1 MSDASPEVCGFD
13 LVVYAASPSGVAAAV
28 AAARLGVR
36 VLLLEPDGHVGGLNT
51 SGLNNNEQHHMF
63 PAETFGGICREFFDR
78 LAGHYP
84 ETWPSRPGWFNSR
97 HFESELLRLLDH
109 PRITVRYDS
118 RLTAVTMRD
127 RRIDRIVLEDGTS
140 VSAAAFIDA
149 SYEGDLLA
157 AAGVPFRT
165 GREGRSEAEPMA
177 GVTWADPLIPVS
189 PRDGEGVLPGLSHQP
204 PPEESEA
211 SDQVQVMNFRIT
223 LTSRPD
229 NRIPIPS
236 PDAYALRDHELLARC
251 IEAGTVTELKQVLG
265 LYPLPG
271 DKYECNN
278 NQRAVVS
285 LAMRGI
291 ATPWATA
298 SHAERRQ
305 IFEQLRQYNLSL
317 MHFLA
322 CDPRIPDVMRQ
333 QMRSLG
339 LPADEYG
346 DNGHWPYEPYIR
358 EARRMEGVY
367 TMTQRDLREDRRKDD
382 AVCLGSHYI
391 DCHWVD
397 RYAIGDEGFANEG
410 RLWLKGRIFQIP
422 YRCMLPPPQA
432 CSNLLVPV
440 CVSATHVA
448 FCGIRVEPTWMK
460 LGEAAGTAAALA
472 LEAGRDMHG
481 VDTGTLRS
489 RLEGAG
495 QIIDLTDAA
504 AQL

>member
-1 MSDASPEVCGFD
+1 MTDEPSDLPGFD
-13 LVVYAASPSGVAAAV
+13 LVVYAATPAGVAAAV

-36 VLLLEPDGHVGGLNT
+36 VLLLEPDQHVGGLNT

-63 PAETFGGICREFFDR
+63 PAETFGGICREFFDA
-78 LAGHYP
+78 LARHYP
-84 ETWPSRPGWFNSR
+84 ETWPARPGWFNSR
-97 HFESELLRLLDH
+97 HFESELLRLLEH
-109 PRITVRYDS
+109 PQVTVRYDS
-118 RLTAVTMRD
+118 RLATVKMRN
-127 RRIDRIVLEDGTS
+127 RHIDRLVLEDGTS
-140 VSAAAFIDA
+140 VGAPAFIDA

-157 AAGVPFRT
+157 AAEVPTRI
-165 GREGRSEAEPMA
+165 GREGQSEVESMA
-177 GVTWADPLIPVS
+177 GVTWADPLIPVD
-189 PRDGEGVLPGLSHQP
+189 PHDAEGVLPGLSDQP
-204 PPEESEA
+204 PPPEGEA
-211 SDQVQVMNFRIT
+211 SAQVQVMNFRIT

-229 NRIPIPS
+229 NRIPIP
-236 PDAYALRDHELLARC
+236 PPQRYEPRDHELLARC
-251 IEAGTVTELKQVLG
+251 IEAGVVTELKQVLG
-265 LYPLPG
+265 LYPLPNE
-271 DKYECNN
+271 KFECNN

-285 LAMRGI
+285 LAMRSI
-291 ATPWATA
+291 ATRWATA
-298 SHAERRQ
+298 MHEQRRE
-305 IFEQLRQYNLSL
+305 IFGQLHDYNLSL

-322 CDPRIPDVMRQ
+322 EDPRVPESIQQ
-333 QMRSLG
+333 QMHSLG
-339 LPADEYG
+339 LPADEFT

-358 EARRMEGVY
+358 EARRMAGLY
-367 TMTQRDLREDRRKDD
+367 TMTERDLRDDRRKDD

-397 RYAIGDEGFANEG
+397 RYAIGDEGFCNEG